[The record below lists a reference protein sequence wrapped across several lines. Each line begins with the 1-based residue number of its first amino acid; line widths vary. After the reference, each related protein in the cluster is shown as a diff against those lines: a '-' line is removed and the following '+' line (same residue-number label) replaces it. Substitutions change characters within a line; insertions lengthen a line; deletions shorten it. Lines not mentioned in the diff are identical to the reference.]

1 MQRILLHFGDLL
13 VNIHFCCFKR
23 DVYDLFIVLKTLH
36 IEIDIHRG
44 GLVAA
49 IWHKVKIPGI
59 TVEHPCRDIPIPM

>member
-1 MQRILLHFGDLL
+1 M
-13 VNIHFCCFKR
+13 
-23 DVYDLFIVLKTLH
+23 YDLFIVLKTLH

-59 TVEHPCRDIPIPM
+59 TVEHLCRDIPIPM